1 MRNISWAQIT
11 FPNRECR
18 LRVEEA
24 AEAEL
29 QRQREAA
36 AVRWN
41 AMKKIDIG
49 KAAREMAAREAAE
62 AAAALA
68 MDGRAIQTSL
78 IIFQS

>member
-11 FPNRECR
+11 FFGGPNRERR
-18 LRVEEA
+18 LRVDEA

-49 KAAREMAAREAAE
+49 TVAREMDAE

-68 MDGRAIQTSL
+68 MDGRAIQTPL